1 MAEKKKARGIKV
13 VATSVAMVAVG
24 SGAAFAAT
32 IPGTDAGEALH
43 GTRQVG
49 RIYGYGGADSL
60 YGGNEAGWVD
70 RILGGSGGDRPRGQN
85 GTTPSTGRGAMT
97 SCAAA
102 SATTSLAGGR
112 GEDVLDG
119 GPGADEIDARRRPEE
134 HYRYPLRRGRRRVL
148 RQGPGRP

>member
-43 GTRQVG
+43 GTRQVN

-60 YGGNEAGWVD
+60 WGQRG
-70 RILGGSGGDRPRGQN
+70 RLGRRDPWRFRWGPAARAERPR
-85 GTTPSTGRGAMT
+85 R
-97 SCAAA
+97 
-102 SATTSLAGGR
+102 
-112 GEDVLDG
+112 
-119 GPGADEIDARRRPEE
+119 
-134 HYRYPLRRGRRRVL
+134 PLREEG
-148 RQGPGRP
+148 Q